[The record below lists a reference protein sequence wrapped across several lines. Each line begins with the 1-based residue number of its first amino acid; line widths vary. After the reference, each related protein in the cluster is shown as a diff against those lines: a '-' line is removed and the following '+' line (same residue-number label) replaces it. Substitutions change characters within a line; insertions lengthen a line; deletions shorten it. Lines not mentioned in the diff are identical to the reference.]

1 MTLSLIVAAARNG
14 VIGRDNQLPWHL
26 PDDLRRFKAL
36 TLGKPIVMGRKT
48 HDSIGRPLPGRSNI
62 VVSRQAGFAIEGCTV
77 VATLAAAQQA
87 AAASASPDGEVM
99 IIGGAAIFR
108 EALPLAQRIYLTR
121 VHAVV
126 DGDIFLPAIDPALW
140 RETSVM
146 VHPADEHH
154 AYSFSYI
161 DLISTRI

>member
-1 MTLSLIVAAARNG
+1 MTLSLIVAAAQNG

-48 HDSIGRPLPGRSNI
+48 YDSLGRPLPGRSNI
-62 VVSRQAGFAIEGCTV
+62 VVSRQAGLAIEGCTV

-87 AAASASPDGEVM
+87 AAASAGADGEVM
-99 IIGGAAIFR
+99 VIGGAAIFR

-121 VHAVV
+121 VQAVV
-126 DGDIFLPAIDPALW
+126 DGDVFLPAIDPASW

-146 VHPADEHH
+146 VHPADERH
-154 AYSFSYI
+154 AYSFSYV